1 VTPTNATRN
10 QTINMADPI
19 NYITTMD
26 ILLGT
31 PPQKQTLMFDL
42 NFPTTVI
49 YQSNCFQKSD
59 PTLNCTEAP
68 YYVNQSWVMEDST
81 TFQNYS

>member
-1 VTPTNATRN
+1 
-10 QTINMADPI
+10 
-19 NYITTMD
+19 
-26 ILLGT
+26 
-31 PPQKQTLMFDL
+31 MFDL

>member
-1 VTPTNATRN
+1 VSTVLIALFGSSNAGPSASFGLSRSGGYGYVTPTNATRN

-49 YQSNCFQKSD
+49 YQSNCFQ
-59 PTLNCTEAP
+59 
-68 YYVNQSWVMEDST
+68 
-81 TFQNYS
+81 